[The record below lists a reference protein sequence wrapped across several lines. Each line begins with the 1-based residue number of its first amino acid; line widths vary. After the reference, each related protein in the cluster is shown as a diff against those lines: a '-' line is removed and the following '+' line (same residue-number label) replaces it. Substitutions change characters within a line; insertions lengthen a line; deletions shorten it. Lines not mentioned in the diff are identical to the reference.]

1 MGPQIILCNVWLTS
15 QAERTV
21 LLQNIKASLRVSL
34 KLYYNVWP
42 LRRHFHI
49 KVANKWRGVQNES
62 LEANY
67 LEYIICNT
75 ICASST
81 MSLGGSSQSSKLSVM
96 RLEWNRSSSHTK
108 EVSLEECAIS
118 YKARLHV
125 LKLIW
130 MSSLCSFG
138 YWQHFFFVL
147 HYNQVATAKT
157 SLASNKVNWLDNT
170 KQILFKS
177 SFLLKAVERGP
188 PCNNTTYIHGIF
200 LHSTLQI
207 VAPCSTSNSGDF
219 GFGQFR
225 KFWKGTSVDKSIAL
239 TKHQKMISGIC
250 QAVRKTLFHFFV
262 RFLFFSHPLEIP
274 VLTLNLSR
282 CW

>member
-21 LLQNIKASLRVSL
+21 LLQNIKASLKVSL

-96 RLEWNRSSSHTK
+96 RLEWNCSSSHTK
-108 EVSLEECAIS
+108 EVFLEECAIS

-138 YWQHFFFVL
+138 YWQHFFFC
-147 HYNQVATAKT
+147 T
-157 SLASNKVNWLDNT
+157 
-170 KQILFKS
+170 
-177 SFLLKAVERGP
+177 
-188 PCNNTTYIHGIF
+188 
-200 LHSTLQI
+200 TLQPSSYSKD
-207 VAPCSTSNSGDF
+207 V
-219 GFGQFR
+219 
-225 KFWKGTSVDKSIAL
+225 
-239 TKHQKMISGIC
+239 IS
-250 QAVRKTLFHFFV
+250 
-262 RFLFFSHPLEIP
+262 LEQSQ
-274 VLTLNLSR
+274 LAR
-282 CW
+282 QH